1 MNYRFDFTS
10 VAAYWPDFLHGAWL
24 TIQLSFAATVLG
36 FVLGSLCAIGRR
48 SSIAWLRR
56 LCGIYVEVIRNT
68 PLLVQVFLF
77 YFGFAS
83 IGLPMHATVA
93 SLLVLV
99 INVGSYTTE
108 IMRAG
113 FESVHPGQI
122 EAAECLGLSRPRIY
136 WHVVLQPAMERVYPA
151 LTSQFVLLM
160 LGTSIMSQISAEE
173 LTAVANRVQAMT
185 FRAFETYLVVACFY
199 LLLSLVMRAG
209 FWLLGLVIFPRR
221 RRLGTAI

>member
-1 MNYRFDFTS
+1 MNYKFDFSS
-10 VAAYWPDFLHGAWL
+10 VAAFWPDFLHGAWL
-24 TIQLSFAATVLG
+24 TIQLSFAATLLG

-48 SSIAWLRR
+48 SQLAWLRR
-56 LCGIYVEVIRNT
+56 TCGIYVEVIRNT

-83 IGLPMHATVA
+83 LGLTMHAAVA

-113 FESVHPGQI
+113 FESVHPPDRGRRMPRP
-122 EAAECLGLSRPRIY
+122 SRIQTY
-136 WHVVLQPAMERVYPA
+136 WYVVLQPAMERVYPA
-151 LTSQFVLLM
+151 LTSQFILLM
-160 LGTSIMSQISAEE
+160 LATSIMSQISAEE
-173 LTAVANRVQAMT
+173 LTAVANRVQSMT
-185 FRAFETYLVVACFY
+185 FRAFETYLVVACCY
-199 LLLSLVMRAG
+199 LLLSLAMRAG
-209 FWLLGLVIFPRR
+209 FWLLGLLIFPRR

>member
-1 MNYRFDFTS
+1 MSYKFEFSS
-10 VAAYWPDFLHGAWL
+10 VLAFWPDFLHGAWL
-24 TIQLSFAATVLG
+24 TVQLSFAATLLG
-36 FVLGSLCAIGRR
+36 FVLGTLCAVGRR
-48 SSIAWLRR
+48 SRVAWLRR

-83 IGLPMHATVA
+83 VGLPMHATVA
-93 SLLVLV
+93 ALVVLV

-113 FESVHPGQI
+113 FDSVHPGQL
-122 EAAECLGLSRPRIY
+122 EAAECLGLSRLQVY
-136 WHVVLQPAMERVYPA
+136 WHVVLRPAMERVYPA

-160 LGTSIMSQISAEE
+160 LATSITSQISAEE
-173 LTAVANRVQAMT
+173 LTAVANRVQSMT
-185 FRAFETYLVVACFY
+185 FRAFETYLVVAAFY
-199 LLLSLVMRAG
+199 LVLSFAMRLG

-221 RRLGTAI
+221 RKLGTAI

>member
-1 MNYRFDFTS
+1 MNYKFDFSS
-10 VAAYWPDFLHGAWL
+10 VAAFWPDFLHGAWL
-24 TIQLSFAATVLG
+24 TIQLSFAATLLG

-48 SSIAWLRR
+48 SQLAWLRR
-56 LCGIYVEVIRNT
+56 TCGIYVEVIRNT

-83 IGLPMHATVA
+83 LGLTMHAAVA

-122 EAAECLGLSRPRIY
+122 EAAECLGLSRIQTY
-136 WHVVLQPAMERVYPA
+136 WYVVLQPAMERVYPA
-151 LTSQFVLLM
+151 LTRQFILLM
-160 LGTSIMSQISAEE
+160 LATSIMSQISAEE
-173 LTAVANRVQAMT
+173 LTAVANRVQSMT
-185 FRAFETYLVVACFY
+185 FRAFETYLVVACCY
-199 LLLSLVMRAG
+199 LLLSLAMRAG
-209 FWLLGLVIFPRR
+209 FWLLGLLIFPRR